1 MKHNPLVST
10 MVNKYSQTENPQIP
24 ANNMIPFP
32 SPKPDICKAI
42 TNPTHQNALKENLK
56 DNQVAY

>member
-1 MKHNPLVST
+1 